1 MTVRGAAG
9 EELLSSKIERK
20 VREGHECSWKGQ
32 ALAGITL
39 QHTTV
44 IINND
49 MTVTFTRSKEN
60 SILSYLILLRLKP
73 QPPPG

>member
-1 MTVRGAAG
+1 VTKGG
-9 EELLSSKIERK
+9 EGTWWPYSHDGEGRSWEESLSSKIERK

-44 IINND
+44 IIT
-49 MTVTFTRSKEN
+49 M
-60 SILSYLILLRLKP
+60 I
-73 QPPPG
+73 